1 MSELTYTRNGDYLFP
16 NLILTEADKID
27 TPLGKYALM
36 RQNYLK
42 ENRPG
47 LFSRLLLSGKL
58 MPHLLEIEKTAQT
71 RMESLMTSLKKQYN
85 VTEELKAKDQ
95 MNWVAQMNSLQ
106 HLAEE
111 TILSELIYN

>member
-1 MSELTYTRNGDYLFP
+1 MSELTYTQKGDYLFP

-36 RQNYLK
+36 RQDYLK

-47 LFSRLLLSGKL
+47 LFSQLLLTGKL
-58 MPHLLEIEKTAQT
+58 MPHLQEIEKTAQT
-71 RMESLMTSLKKQYN
+71 RMEALMTSLKKQYN

-95 MNWVAQMNSLQ
+95 MSWVAQMNNLQ
-106 HLAEE
+106 HQAEE